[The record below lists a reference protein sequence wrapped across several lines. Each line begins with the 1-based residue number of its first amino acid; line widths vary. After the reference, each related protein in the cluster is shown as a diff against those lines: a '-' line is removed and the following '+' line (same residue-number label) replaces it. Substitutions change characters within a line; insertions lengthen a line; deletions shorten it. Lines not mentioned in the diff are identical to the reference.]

1 MIRVSLLLAILLALP
16 GPLTA
21 ADKSDVAPSAIE
33 LLLLGKWV
41 GGPCMGTWT
50 FAADGTFA
58 VENYSP
64 GAIRFSGTWR
74 VNTNAL
80 PPMLSFVCKA
90 SEEPTRIG
98 RSWDMKIVSL
108 NKQAVEWLDLDE
120 QYLDE
125 RPDHY
130 DRAKP

>member
-1 MIRVSLLLAILLALP
+1 MIRFCLLLAGLSALACP
-16 GPLTA
+16 VGA
-21 ADKSDVAPSAIE
+21 ADKTAVAPNAIE
-33 LLLLGKWV
+33 LMLLGKWV

-74 VNTNAL
+74 VSMNAL
-80 PPMLSFVCKA
+80 PSTLSFVCKE
-90 SEEPTRIG
+90 SEEPNRIG
-98 RSWDMKIVSL
+98 RSWDVKIVSL

-120 QYLDE
+120 QQLDE
-125 RPDHY
+125 RPDRY
-130 DRAKP
+130 VRAKP